1 MSNQLAI
8 IEQKLNSPAVTQD
21 LMLALDLQPGEE
33 EAIREAKKYTGSVL
47 MEIKRTEGS
56 GNYTDLTTASPDS
69 IVRAMIDAAKFKL
82 QIDGRKLCYLE
93 KRGNAVGLQINANG
107 FVAKIKESYP
117 DATFVITPV
126 FKGDP
131 APSIKQHPDGNKSCE
146 FTSTNVFAD
155 ASALTGILVQI
166 SYTDHGGKQVQDVQ
180 AVPVADLKKMQAQ
193 SKSKAWGTYTIERMK
208 TAALKRA
215 TKWHFRQNAT
225 LQQLVDFDN
234 EQNYHAEPAT
244 PVRNS
249 IIDNIN
255 SGNAPQESQQAN
267 ETPHQDIEPEKT
279 EETPQ
284 QQENGIIDADFI
296 DVEPEQ
302 YDPEVEQE
310 LVAAGDAASSNGV
323 AAYKD
328 WIATLSESQKDIVRS
343 NHQAWQAKA
352 KEVTAAQQQP
362 PANEPPADNDAPPI

>member
-1 MSNQLAI
+1 MGNQLQL
-8 IEQKLNSPAVTQD
+8 IEQKLNSPAVAQD

-56 GNYTDLTTASPDS
+56 GQYTDLTTANPDS

-93 KRGNAVGLQINANG
+93 KRGNAVGLQINTNG

-117 DATFVITPV
+117 DASFVITPV

-131 APSIKQHPDGNKSCE
+131 APSIKQHADGNKTCE

-155 ASALTGILVQI
+155 ANALTGILVQI
-166 SYTDHGGKQVQDVQ
+166 TYTDHGGKLVQDVQ

-234 EQNYHAEPAT
+234 QQNYHAEPAT

-255 SGNAPQESQQAN
+255 NGAQPEQDTQAAESEPVHEHAP
-267 ETPHQDIEPEKT
+267 
-279 EETPQ
+279 
-284 QQENGIIDADFI
+284 
-296 DVEPEQ
+296 EPEQ
-302 YDPEVEQE
+302 SAQQPDNGVIDAEFTEYEQPDVDPQYEQQ
-310 LVAAGDAASSNGV
+310 LIDGGDTASAQGV
-323 AAYKD
+323 AAYKQ
-328 WIATLSESQKDIVRS
+328 WIAALSDDDKDIVRS
-343 NHQAWQAKA
+343 RHPAWQQTAKDA
-352 KEVTAAQQQP
+352 TAAQKAAP
-362 PANEPPADNDAPPI
+362 VDNDAPPI